1 MTLHKNI
8 SSAELSKLIES
19 ADQSFVV
26 MMHGEGVTAF
36 IDGESVQLAIAM
48 KTVMEEETDVSEP
61 LEILVDI
68 IMNELVTH
76 EN

>member
-1 MTLHKNI
+1 
-8 SSAELSKLIES
+8 
-19 ADQSFVV
+19 